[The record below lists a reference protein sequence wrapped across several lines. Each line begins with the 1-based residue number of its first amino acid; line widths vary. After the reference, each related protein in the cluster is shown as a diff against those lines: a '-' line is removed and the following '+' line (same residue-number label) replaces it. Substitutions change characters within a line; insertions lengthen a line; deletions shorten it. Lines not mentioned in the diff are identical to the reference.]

1 MSHDLPGHFNEEPE
15 FHRSEIPLDVRSTT
29 SSSSGRVSVG
39 GKRPSYLL
47 DSLSKEF
54 GIEIDE
60 ETIVSTGSTSRI
72 MVPSDAEWEA
82 VVSKFYTKVQ
92 AKTKKERFQCLCHLI
107 KWFIINTT
115 SDKGDYN
122 LVETFPS
129 GVSGRIADVWKVP
142 HPYSRRAMLRHPT
155 AQKIAA
161 AVNTASATLDEMKA
175 LAIRRGHNV
184 QHMET
189 AYDFYFPDTN
199 PYGGVQ
205 RTQGMYTSR
214 RNRVRGTRPNADIGD
229 AAARGKNEPQAG
241 SSGDRGFV
249 TESFYGET
257 DRG

>member
-1 MSHDLPGHFNEEPE
+1 MSHDLPGHYVDEPE
-15 FHRSEIPLDVRSTT
+15 YHRSDVPVDVRSTT
-29 SSSSGRVSVG
+29 SSSSGRASVAG
-39 GKRPSYLL
+39 GKQPSFLY

-54 GIEIDE
+54 GIDIDE

-72 MVPSDAEWEA
+72 MVPSDNEWDA
-82 VVSKFYTKVQ
+82 VVSKFYVKVN
-92 AKTKKERFQCLCHLI
+92 AKTKKEKFLCLCHLI

-115 SDKGDYN
+115 SDKADYN
-122 LVETFPS
+122 LVETFPT
-129 GVSGRIADVWKVP
+129 GVSGRIVDVWKVP
-142 HPYSRRAMLRHPT
+142 FPYSRRAILRHPT

-199 PYGGVQ
+199 PYGGIQ

-214 RNRVRGTRPNADIGD
+214 RNRVRGTRPNDDIGD
-229 AAARGKNEPQAG
+229 SAARGKEPSAS
-241 SSGDRGFV
+241 SSGGRGFV